1 MYTLFDFASS
11 FLPLYRAGRAVGP
24 EETLERDVAGLE
36 AIVQNL
42 DEKRSPAASQSTD
55 LRVVDMKPTAL
66 VTILIL

>member
-11 FLPLYRAGRAVGP
+11 FLPLYRDGRAVGP

-42 DEKRSPAASQSTD
+42 DEKRSPAASRPSPLT
-55 LRVVDMKPTAL
+55 
-66 VTILIL
+66 